1 MIAPPVNF
9 LLFSAALCC
18 SLFERCATPLT
29 MAIANTLK
37 PPTQV
42 YDGVPL
48 GAPANLSGA
57 AARVSSGLAGGVNTA
72 MTKSKLAKI
81 EA

>member
-1 MIAPPVNF
+1 MKF
-9 LLFSAALCC
+9 LLFSAALC

-29 MAIANTLK
+29 MAIAKMLK

-42 YDGVPL
+42 YVGVPRL
-48 GAPANLSGA
+48 GAPAGLSGA

>member
-1 MIAPPVNF
+1 LIAPPVHF
-9 LLFSAALCC
+9 LLFSAALC

-29 MAIANTLK
+29 MAIAKMLK

-48 GAPANLSGA
+48 GAPAGLSGA